1 MGKSI
6 VHSKENDHDSS
17 HENIKV
23 EKGKNKI
30 LWKITKHKRDPT
42 GFNIMH
48 LHWGYLLQD
57 HSCTKTQLGGC
68 QSKNHFTVEQ
78 KTTVTDYL
86 RLCYL
91 CLL

>member
-17 HENIKV
+17 HKNIKV

-30 LWKITKHKRDPT
+30 LWKISKHKRDPT

-48 LHWGYLLQD
+48 LHWGYLLQGRAFLVPK
-57 HSCTKTQLGGC
+57 HNLVVAKARIILQLNKR
-68 QSKNHFTVEQ
+68 Q
-78 KTTVTDYL
+78 L
-86 RLCYL
+86 
-91 CLL
+91 